1 MGQGRKQFRPCFLFG
16 ETRASV
22 LRMTRLTIRIDFDNG
37 TSLGPGKV
45 RLLELVA
52 QTGSIRKA
60 AAGMKMSYRKA
71 WLLLKALKDTFGD
84 PLVETTTGGRAG
96 GGARLTPLGRFVVAR
111 YRALEVAAVEGRGGP
126 AGRSGP
132 ASGAQIAAKKASAPP
147 DFALDQCEWSHLNR
161 GT

>member
-1 MGQGRKQFRPCFLFG
+1 
-16 ETRASV
+16 
-22 LRMTRLTIRIDFDNG
+22 MTRLTIRIDFADG
-37 TSLGPGKV
+37 TALGPGKV

-71 WLLLKALKDTFGD
+71 WLLLKALKDTFGE

-111 YRALEVAAVEGRGGP
+111 YRGLEAAAVRAGAAPLAALGRRLAP
-126 AGRSGP
+126 KSRP
-132 ASGAQIAAKKASAPP
+132 KKAVRRRIA
-147 DFALDQCEWSHLNR
+147 R
-161 GT
+161 

>member
-1 MGQGRKQFRPCFLFG
+1 
-16 ETRASV
+16 
-22 LRMTRLTIRIDFDNG
+22 MTRLTIRIDFADG
-37 TSLGPGKV
+37 TALGPGKV

-71 WLLLKALKDTFGD
+71 WLLLKALKDTFGE

-111 YRALEVAAVEGRGGP
+111 YRGLEAAAVRAGATPLAALGRRLAP
-126 AGRSGP
+126 KSRP
-132 ASGAQIAAKKASAPP
+132 KKAVRRRIA
-147 DFALDQCEWSHLNR
+147 R
-161 GT
+161 